1 MVEEKN
7 MDVVNR
13 KTQEPERIRV
23 IGEEETK
30 RIEDGC
36 ACACAWMD
44 FGWSILIFSLVYFS
58 YVK

>member
-7 MDVVNR
+7 LDVVNR
-13 KTQEPERIRV
+13 KTKEPERINV

-30 RIEDGC
+30 EIEDGC
-36 ACACAWMD
+36 GCGCARMN
-44 FGWSILIFSLVYFS
+44 FGWSILIFSLEYFS

>member
-1 MVEEKN
+1 MEEKN
-7 MDVVNR
+7 LDVVNR

-36 ACACAWMD
+36 GCGCARMN
-44 FGWSILIFSLVYFS
+44 FG
-58 YVK
+58 